1 MNNGYIIAM
10 RSYPSPSDAVELY
23 EITYWSENTRVK
35 GLLGI
40 PREPT
45 ADGLLYLRGGMQR
58 IGMVRP
64 ARIVQYAQQGFVVFA
79 PYYRGNRG
87 GGGRDEF
94 VGVDRFDAVHGVTVL
109 RKFMTANVYVIGFS
123 RGGAMA
129 LWTAILRDD
138 IRAVV
143 SWAGMT
149 NIALTYQERLDMRR
163 MMKRVIGGTPTKVP
177 EAYAMR
183 TPLER
188 VKNIK
193 ARILIIHGERDEHVS
208 FKHAEQL
215 ASAAKGRADTWYYPK
230 FAHAFP
236 PKENREVVRAL
247 SEWMKEGSV

>member
-1 MNNGYIIAM
+1 MNNGDIIRM
-10 RSYPSPSDAVELY
+10 RSYPSPSDVVELY

-35 GLLGI
+35 GLLGV

-45 ADGLLYLRGGMQR
+45 DEGLLYLRGGMQR

-64 ARIVQYAQQGFVVFA
+64 ARVVQYAQQGFVVFA

-87 GGGRDEF
+87 AGGRDEF
-94 VGVDRFDAVHGVTVL
+94 VGIDRFDAVHGVTVL

-138 IRAVV
+138 ISAFV

-177 EAYAMR
+177 DAYAVR
-183 TPLER
+183 TPLQR
-188 VKNIK
+188 VKDIR
-193 ARILIIHGERDEHVS
+193 ARILIIHGKRDAHVS
-208 FKHAEQL
+208 FAHAEQL
-215 ASAAKGRADTWYYPK
+215 AIATGGRADTWYYSE

-236 PKENREVVRAL
+236 PKENRDVVRAL
-247 SEWMKEGSV
+247 SLWMKEGSV